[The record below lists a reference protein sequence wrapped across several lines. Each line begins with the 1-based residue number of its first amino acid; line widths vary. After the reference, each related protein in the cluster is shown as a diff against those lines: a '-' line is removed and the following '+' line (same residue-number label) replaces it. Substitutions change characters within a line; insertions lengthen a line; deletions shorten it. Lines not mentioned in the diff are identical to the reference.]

1 MGIKAKMN
9 AHTAIEAETMNA
21 AARKSITS
29 TWADIEDKSV
39 AHCLRLYYPLIP
51 TPNPRFGPGGHRTS
65 KQNAKKIAL
74 SAIERPGITA
84 HPDWDYD
91 ELLAIAI
98 ASLTDDELH
107 RVRARASRRF
117 WGFLD

>member
-1 MGIKAKMN
+1 MN

-21 AARKSITS
+21 AARESITA
-29 TWADIEDKSV
+29 TWADIEDQSPENF
-39 AHCLRLYYPLIP
+39 LSLYYPLIP

-65 KQNAKKIAL
+65 KQNAKKIVL

-98 ASLTDDELH
+98 ASLTDDELNSV
-107 RVRARASRRF
+107 RVRASRRF
-117 WGFLD
+117 WGHLD